1 MLRVRRFGRVMPQ
14 ITDWLSRDRVIES
27 VPVRAVVQ
35 RVSEASVTV
44 EAEIVGQIGRGLLVL
59 VGVAEGDTD
68 TDAISLATKIAGLR
82 LFPLQ
87 GDDSGMERSLIEI
100 GGELLVVSQFT
111 LMGDCRKGRR
121 PSWLAAARPEEGNRL
136 YERLVETLRARGI
149 PTATGT
155 FRTHMEVKLIN
166 DGPVTILLDSRK
178 AF

>member
-1 MLRVRRFGRVMPQ
+1 M
-14 ITDWLSRDRVIES
+14 
-27 VPVRAVVQ
+27 
-35 RVSEASVTV
+35 TV

-68 TDAISLATKIAGLR
+68 TDATTLATKLADIR
-82 LFPLQ
+82 LFPTE
-87 GDDSGMERSLIEI
+87 GDETGMERSLTEI

-121 PSWLAAARPEEGNRL
+121 PSWLAAARPDEGKRL
-136 YERLVETLRARGI
+136 YELLVETLRTRGI

-155 FRTHMEVKLIN
+155 FRTHMDVRLTN

>member
-1 MLRVRRFGRVMPQ
+1 M
-14 ITDWLSRDRVIES
+14 
-27 VPVRAVVQ
+27 
-35 RVSEASVTV
+35 TV

-68 TDAISLATKIAGLR
+68 TDATTLATKLADIR
-82 LFPLQ
+82 LFPAE
-87 GDDSGMERSLIEI
+87 GDDAGMERSLTEI

-121 PSWLAAARPEEGNRL
+121 PSWLAAARPDEGKRL
-136 YERLVETLRARGI
+136 YELLVETLRTRGI
-149 PTATGT
+149 PTETGT
-155 FRTHMEVKLIN
+155 FRTHMDVRLTN

>member
-1 MLRVRRFGRVMPQ
+1 M
-14 ITDWLSRDRVIES
+14 
-27 VPVRAVVQ
+27 RAVVQ

-68 TDAISLATKIAGLR
+68 SDATSLATKIAELR
-82 LFPLQ
+82 LFPEESE
-87 GDDSGMERSLIEI
+87 DSGMERSLTEI
-100 GGELLVVSQFT
+100 GGAILVVSQFT

-121 PSWLAAARPEEGNRL
+121 PSWLAAARPDEGKRL
-136 YERLVETLRARGI
+136 YELFVETLRARGI
-149 PTATGT
+149 ITETGT
-155 FRTHMEVKLIN
+155 FRTHMTVKLIN

>member
-1 MLRVRRFGRVMPQ
+1 M
-14 ITDWLSRDRVIES
+14 
-27 VPVRAVVQ
+27 
-35 RVSEASVTV
+35 TV

-68 TDAISLATKIAGLR
+68 TDATTLATKLADIR
-82 LFPLQ
+82 LFPTE
-87 GDDSGMERSLIEI
+87 GDETGMERSLTEI

-121 PSWLAAARPEEGNRL
+121 PSWLAAARPDEGKRL
-136 YERLVETLRARGI
+136 YELLVETLRTRGI
-149 PTATGT
+149 PTETGT
-155 FRTHMEVKLIN
+155 FRTHMDVRLTN